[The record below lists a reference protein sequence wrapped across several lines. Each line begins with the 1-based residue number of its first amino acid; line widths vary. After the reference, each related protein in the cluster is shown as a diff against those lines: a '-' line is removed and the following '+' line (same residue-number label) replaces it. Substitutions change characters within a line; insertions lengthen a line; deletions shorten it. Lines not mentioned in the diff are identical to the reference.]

1 MKMILRSRIFCAALA
16 GILSMCAMS
25 SCASVPEPEAFN
37 LTIQSLSHEVDGQDV
52 ILSATLSSGALRT
65 FKCSFI
71 YGNGPEETM
80 SSVPAPFSVVWLTT
94 PAIAGKLKYPPGIP
108 TSHGTSSAA
117 ISLNETDIGET

>member
-52 ILSATLSSGALRT
+52 IFQQRYLQEPYEPLNAVLFMETGLRRQ
-65 FKCSFI
+65 
-71 YGNGPEETM
+71 
-80 SSVPAPFSVVWLTT
+80 
-94 PAIAGKLKYPPGIP
+94 
-108 TSHGTSSAA
+108 
-117 ISLNETDIGET
+117 